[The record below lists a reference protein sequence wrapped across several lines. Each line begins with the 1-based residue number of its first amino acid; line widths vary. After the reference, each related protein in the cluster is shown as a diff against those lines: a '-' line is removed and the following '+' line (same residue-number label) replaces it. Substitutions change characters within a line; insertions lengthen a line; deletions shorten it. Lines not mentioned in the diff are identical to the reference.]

1 MTDNVALVRS
11 LYEAFAQGDIPSVLA
26 AMHPQIAWHEAE
38 NSPYDGGEPAVGPEE
53 VLNTL
58 FMRLGSEWEGFSPR
72 VDECIDA
79 GDQVVVLGRYS
90 GVYKAT
96 GKELHA
102 QFAHRYRVEDGRLTR
117 FDQFTDTL
125 QYAEVT
131 DQRDREI
138 RKPAPA

>member
-1 MTDNVALVRS
+1 MTENVALVRS
-11 LYEAFAQGDIPSVLA
+11 LYEAFAQGDIPTVLA

-38 NSPYDGGEPAVGPEE
+38 NSPYDDGGPAVGPEE
-53 VLNTL
+53 VLNKV
-58 FMRLGSEWEGFSPR
+58 FMRLGSEWEGFTPH
-72 VDECIDA
+72 VEEIIGA
-79 GDQVVVLGRYS
+79 GDQVVVLGRYG

-102 QFAHRYRVEDGRLTR
+102 QFAHVYRLEDGKVTR
-117 FDQFTDTL
+117 FDQYTDTL

-131 DQRDREI
+131 QQRDREI